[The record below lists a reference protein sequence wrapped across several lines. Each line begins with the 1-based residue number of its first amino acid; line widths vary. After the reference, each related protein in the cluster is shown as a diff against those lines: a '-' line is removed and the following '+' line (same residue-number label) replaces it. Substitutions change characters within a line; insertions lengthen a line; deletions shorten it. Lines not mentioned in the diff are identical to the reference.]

1 MVIYVTHSFFKKIRN
16 DARAR
21 VSYLMNVII

>member
-1 MVIYVTHSFFKKIRN
+1 MVIYVTHPFFKKIRN

-21 VSYLMNVII
+21 VSYLIGVIL